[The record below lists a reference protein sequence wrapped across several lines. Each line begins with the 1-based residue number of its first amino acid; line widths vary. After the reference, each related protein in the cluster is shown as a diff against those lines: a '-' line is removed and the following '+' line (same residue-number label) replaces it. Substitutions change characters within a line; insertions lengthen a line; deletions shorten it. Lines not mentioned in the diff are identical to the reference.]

1 MSKQSQKLEAA
12 RQAAVIE
19 TARAAVV
26 DEAYALEVKL
36 SPFKPDLARLEGLRK
51 TIRGWYADADPAK
64 VFSVYG
70 DTGVATVGAC
80 GNETIIHDMA
90 SVFEAAGKDKFF
102 AACKISLTTLKEIID
117 PALASAVTG
126 QRQSGPRSLAILPIR
141 AQS

>member
-1 MSKQSQKLEAA
+1 MATQKQKLEAA
-12 RQAAVIE
+12 KQQAVIE
-19 TARAAVV
+19 IARAAVV
-26 DEAYALEVKL
+26 DEAHALELIL
-36 SPFKPDLARLEGLRK
+36 SPFKADLARLDGLRK

-70 DTGVATVGAC
+70 ETAMATVGAC

-126 QRQSGPRSLAILPIR
+126 QRQSGPRGLAIMAIR
-141 AQS
+141 PGK